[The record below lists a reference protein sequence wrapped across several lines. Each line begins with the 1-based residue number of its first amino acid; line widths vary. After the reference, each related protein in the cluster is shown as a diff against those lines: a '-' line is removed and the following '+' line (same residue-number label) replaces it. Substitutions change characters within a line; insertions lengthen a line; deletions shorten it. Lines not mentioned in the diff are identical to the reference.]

1 MFTTFPPQYTQLLA
15 KLGDIDTHEAHSGVS
30 HSGVYLYGRIA
41 LPERNETYAIAED
54 EPDYVMIGQDGDI
67 AFFVHRSCADETIY
81 ANDLGALGSLKMQ
94 AIAPDIDAFI
104 RQLEQ
109 GIRAY

>member
-1 MFTTFPPQYTQLLA
+1 MFTTFPPQYTQFLA
-15 KLGDIDTHEAHSGVS
+15 KLGDIDIHEA

-67 AFFVHRSCADETIY
+67 AFFVHRSGADETIY

-109 GIRAY
+109 GIHVY